1 VVIAVFGC
9 GVVARRR
16 VEDADHVC
24 EDLDGQARELECVHL
39 GLGVDDVVGRLG
51 DSVSLRRKDAARRG
65 YWSTYEES
73 CTSIEHAAHK
83 DSLKK
88 EEHQVEN
95 PHLVAQSVF
104 WIIMKVI

>member
-1 VVIAVFGC
+1 
-9 GVVARRR
+9 
-16 VEDADHVC
+16 VC
-24 EDLDGQARELECVHL
+24 EDLDGQARESECVHL

-51 DSVSLRRKDAARRG
+51 DSVSLRRKEAARRG

-88 EEHQVEN
+88 EKEHQVEN